1 MTLVDELI
9 IGILRGPDGF
19 KDALKKI
26 LDEDLKMS
34 VNEFCERTSLSTST
48 IYKIMQEKREPN
60 LRTVRSVLRAIRT
73 MEKQPGGPFIAVIA
87 SRGVLNKIEE
97 RMVQVGD
104 KVLKVKE
111 YPAAT
116 MEEAIIAAVMAER
129 DGALAVVCAPI
140 VAPTVEK
147 ILSIPVSIVIP
158 RDSLIRA
165 IDNAAKKAL

>member
-34 VNEFCERTSLSTST
+34 VNEFCERTGLSTST

>member
-34 VNEFCERTSLSTST
+34 VNEFCERTGLSTST

-60 LRTVRSVLRAIRT
+60 LRTVRSVLRAVRT
-73 MEKQPGGPFIAVIA
+73 LEKQPGGPFIAVIA

-97 RMVQVGD
+97 RMVQVDD

-116 MEEAIIAAVMAER
+116 MEDAIIAAVMAER